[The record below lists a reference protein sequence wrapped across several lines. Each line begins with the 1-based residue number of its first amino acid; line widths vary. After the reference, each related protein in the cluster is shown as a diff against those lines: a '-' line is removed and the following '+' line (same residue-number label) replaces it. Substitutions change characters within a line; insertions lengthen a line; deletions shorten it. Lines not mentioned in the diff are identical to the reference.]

1 MHVLHSCNLLNIC
14 IVWLCSFLKTFFVLY
29 FLSLQLFFFNFSD
42 YIGFF
47 FHVFSL
53 MKSNFIVA
61 SHVIIP
67 GLRLGL
73 MVCLFKYFGG

>member
-14 IVWLCSFLKTFFVLY
+14 IVWLCSFLKTFFVLS
-29 FLSLQLFFFNFSD
+29 FLSLQLFFFLIFL
-42 YIGFF
+42 IILFF

-67 GLRLGL
+67 GLKLGL

>member
-1 MHVLHSCNLLNIC
+1 MYFIVVIC
-14 IVWLCSFLKTFFVLY
+14 SIFVFFGCVRFLFSPASLCSFC
-29 FLSLQLFFFNFSD
+29 FLNFSD
-42 YIGFF
+42 YIYIF